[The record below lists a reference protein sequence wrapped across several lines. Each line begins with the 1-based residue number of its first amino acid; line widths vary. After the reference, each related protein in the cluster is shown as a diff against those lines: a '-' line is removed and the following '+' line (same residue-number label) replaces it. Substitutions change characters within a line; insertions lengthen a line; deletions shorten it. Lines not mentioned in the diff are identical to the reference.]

1 MIQDAKQKKFDLIV
15 TREVCRF
22 ARNTVDTLVVTRE
35 LKEYGIEVYFVED
48 NIWTMDGDGELRL
61 TIMATLA
68 QEESRKISERVRA
81 GQKISRDKGVL
92 YGSGN
97 ILGYD
102 RDKAKGT
109 YVINEEQAET
119 VRMIYDMYS
128 AGKGISQI
136 RDEMIRRKRKDSS
149 GLVRWENA
157 KVSRVLHNST
167 YKGYPAYLKSRRNN
181 FLDQKIIL
189 NRDEDTYLYVKGDF
203 EPIIS
208 EEQWDRC
215 KQIREQRTRY
225 RKFRTENGEVL
236 HKTGIHESSDV
247 WTKKL
252 KCRCGYKMRKNK
264 WRKNKNGEVIY
275 GYKCYNQLNYGSK
288 DVRIEAGIDDSKSCN
303 LREICDWKLEMMARH
318 IFAGLWGNKKDILN
332 NVSSLYQI
340 GVFQEYQKAAEIKAT
355 VDKEIAKLDEKLK
368 RLTRMRLEDE
378 IPKESYLE
386 LKKEIEQEKIEL
398 INKRRILDAGMVP
411 NEDGE
416 EEPAKKVEDFLLS
429 KMDFTEHYV
438 DREVIKQF
446 VHTIVPVTE
455 TCFHWY
461 MNFDLID
468 VPNDMKKLVWEFTI
482 DYKSARSYRKE
493 KNGMLR
499 PNQWQ
504 DLTVKVFI

>member
-1 MIQDAKQKKFDLIV
+1 
-15 TREVCRF
+15 
-22 ARNTVDTLVVTRE
+22 
-35 LKEYGIEVYFVED
+35 
-48 NIWTMDGDGELRL
+48 
-61 TIMATLA
+61 
-68 QEESRKISERVRA
+68 
-81 GQKISRDKGVL
+81 
-92 YGSGN
+92 
-97 ILGYD
+97 
-102 RDKAKGT
+102 
-109 YVINEEQAET
+109 
-119 VRMIYDMYS
+119 
-128 AGKGISQI
+128 
-136 RDEMIRRKRKDSS
+136 
-149 GLVRWENA
+149 
-157 KVSRVLHNST
+157 
-167 YKGYPAYLKSRRNN
+167 
-181 FLDQKIIL
+181 
-189 NRDEDTYLYVKGDF
+189 
-203 EPIIS
+203 
-208 EEQWDRC
+208 
-215 KQIREQRTRY
+215 
-225 RKFRTENGEVL
+225 
-236 HKTGIHESSDV
+236 
-247 WTKKL
+247 
-252 KCRCGYKMRKNK
+252 
-264 WRKNKNGEVIY
+264 
-275 GYKCYNQLNYGSK
+275 
-288 DVRIEAGIDDSKSCN
+288 
-303 LREICDWKLEMMARH
+303 MARH

-455 TCFHWY
+455 TYFNRY

-493 KNGMLR
+493 KDGMLR